1 MDTQQKQNIFRLSA
15 TIYAN
20 NNYEISTIQLH
31 KRVIEDAL
39 LQIDNSDGVSL
50 DYLADYIEREYLF
63 GFSDEE
69 LKKVLNNEKFKD
81 VFYVKPVIGGFL
93 YLLTPG
99 RKAILKSRNTKVL
112 GDYIREYLEL
122 SSLPLEKEVS
132 IYRYLYDVFT
142 TNVDGF
148 RRMFDVKN
156 AQELTVH
163 HSPQPDDIDL
173 INGFLN
179 WDNHE
184 KNNAIFNLAS
194 YALEFCMMTS
204 KKGCSLKIDSLQ
216 SKTFYLDTN
225 ILYRA
230 LGINGEDRKS
240 RALSLFRKLIDTK
253 SSIKISNVTL
263 EEFQSSLATYI
274 KKLRKSETPAIQS
287 KVYTEYVSYDDIW
300 RFYHS
305 WASKRQKPSIDIFAA
320 TLESQLESLLEDYNI
335 EVDNLHP
342 YSEEENKDLLNEMAA
357 QIRGLSDNKQFN
369 AAYNDAEN
377 ILWVEKSRIAGQCS
391 LFSIKTFLLS
401 SDWGLYYWD
410 SRYHSKDAPVVI
422 MPSQWLSLLLR
433 YGSRSNDDFKSF
445 VCFLNIQS
453 KDGILNSEQID
464 SILAGIS
471 ETTTD
476 LQQQRYLLEKIIENE
491 FKQGAKGLTNEQ
503 LRKISH
509 TEAERL
515 LQIRVK
521 ELEDGTVK
529 LEERVSSIGAQLEQ
543 ERQNSADKIASV
555 TAELNDM
562 KQNLERSV
570 DLIADKE
577 SEIQRLK
584 NDSSQQ
590 NKQFESTKDDLTTER
605 FENFKLHK
613 CIKLCLLGF
622 VLLVIVGLLIWFFC
636 SSVSSDSIMGKLLM
650 WIESLNPTQQYL
662 ARGILLF
669 IFTGIFVPL
678 LIKFIKISSS
688 KFRTE

>member
-1 MDTQQKQNIFRLSA
+1 MDIQQQNIFRLSA

-20 NNYEISTIQLH
+20 NNYEISTVQLH

-50 DYLADYIEREYLF
+50 DYIADYIEREYQF
-63 GFSDEE
+63 CFSDEE
-69 LKKVLNNEKFKD
+69 LKKVLHNEKFKD
-81 VFYVKPVIGGFL
+81 VFYVKPIVGGCL
-93 YLLTPG
+93 YLLTPS
-99 RKAILKSRNTKVL
+99 RKTILLSRNTKVL

-122 SSLPLEKEVS
+122 SSLPMEKEVS
-132 IYRYLYDVFT
+132 IYRYLYDMFT

-148 RRMFDVKN
+148 RRMFAVKN

-163 HSPQPDDIDL
+163 HSPQAEDIDL

-240 RALSLFRKLIDTK
+240 RALSLFRKLINTN
-253 SSIKISNVTL
+253 SSIKISKVTL
-263 EEFQSSLATYI
+263 EEFQDSLNSYI

-300 RFYHS
+300 RFYHR

-320 TLESQLESLLEDYNI
+320 TLESQLKSVLEDYSI
-335 EVDNLHP
+335 EVDNLRP
-342 YSEEENKDLLNEMAA
+342 YSEEENKDLLNVMAA
-357 QIRGLSDNKQFN
+357 QIRGLSEDKQFN

-391 LFSIKTFLLS
+391 IFSIKTFLLS

-445 VCFLNIQS
+445 VCFLNIQT
-453 KDGILNSEQID
+453 KDGVLNSEQIN

-476 LQQQRYLLEKIIENE
+476 LQQQRFLLETIIEKE

-509 TEAERL
+509 TQAERL
-515 LQIRVK
+515 LQKRVK
-521 ELEDGTVK
+521 ELEDGAVK
-529 LEERVSSIGAQLEQ
+529 LEATVNSMETLLEK
-543 ERQNSADKIASV
+543 ERQINADKIASV
-555 TAELNDM
+555 TTELNGM
-562 KQNLERSV
+562 KQNLEKSAG
-570 DLIADKE
+570 LISDKE
-577 SEIQRLK
+577 NEIQRLQL
-584 NDSSQQ
+584 DSSKQ
-590 NKQFESTKDDLTTER
+590 NEQLKSTKDTLTAQR

-613 CIKLCLLGF
+613 CIKLILLGF
-622 VLLVIVGLLIWFFC
+622 SILVIVGLLIWFFC
-636 SSVSSDSIMGKLLM
+636 SSVLSDNIMGKLLTR
-650 WIESLNPTQQYL
+650 IESLNPTQQYI

-669 IFTGIFVPL
+669 VFTGLFVPL
-678 LIKFIKISSS
+678 VIKFFKIACS
-688 KFRTE
+688 KFKED